1 MLTDKVVLITGAS
14 SGFGAATARLIVEQ
28 HGYVVLGARRED
40 RLLELQAELGADRV
54 AVARTDVT
62 ADSDVRALV
71 DLARDTFGRLDV
83 VFANAGFGGGG
94 TLVEGDPAVWRE
106 MLLTNVY
113 GAAITVHYAIELL
126 LESDEPHVILTSSVA
141 GRIVHPQRNHIYSA
155 SKFAV
160 EALGDG
166 LRKEMTGRMRV
177 TVIEPGAAATEFA
190 DWPGT
195 VLSAEDVAITV
206 VFALQQPRHMA
217 INNLMVR
224 PLTQEM

>member
-28 HGYVVLGARRED
+28 QGYVVLGARRED

-195 VLSAEDVAITV
+195 VLSAEDVARTV